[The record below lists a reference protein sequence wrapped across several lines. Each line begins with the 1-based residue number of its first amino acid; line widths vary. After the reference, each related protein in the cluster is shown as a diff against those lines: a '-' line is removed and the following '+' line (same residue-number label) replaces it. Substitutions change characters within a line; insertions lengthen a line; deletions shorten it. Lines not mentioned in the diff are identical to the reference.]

1 MQLSYFFHIG
11 ALSSAAYPTI
21 DIENAMIE
29 LTLLPPP
36 ELIEIEGFITEI
48 LGDIRHPINN
58 SGHPMYRDSVKA
70 LDDLMAQ
77 ADLLRESWLS
87 N

>member
-1 MQLSYFFHIG
+1 
-11 ALSSAAYPTI
+11 
-21 DIENAMIE
+21 MIE

-48 LGDIRHPINN
+48 LSDVRHPINN
-58 SGHPMYRDSVKA
+58 AGHPMYRDSVRS